1 MTENYV
7 MRLHTLLKGLA
18 PIEGLPDVAV
28 TGVTA
33 DSRQV
38 KPGFL
43 FVATRGQTADGHTF
57 LPEAASR
64 GAAAV
69 AGEAPDP
76 DLGLPY
82 IRVSN
87 GRRFLADASAAWY
100 GHPSRTLIVCGVT
113 GTDGKTTTS
122 TLLHRILLHSGHPTG
137 LITSVSA
144 VVGDTALDT
153 GFHVTTP
160 DSPDVQRYLADMVR
174 AGSTHAVLEVTSHG
188 LAQDRVAA
196 CEFDVGIVTNVTP
209 EHLDYHGSFDA
220 YLEAK
225 ARLFAGLGSG
235 AAKSHPVDP
244 AAILN
249 RDDGSFDRL
258 RAASRVRV
266 VSYGEAAES
275 DIRAVD
281 VALDAD
287 GIRFR
292 AERRDGSTEI
302 RSRLSGRY
310 NVSNCLAAFTAA
322 VEALR
327 VSPQTAAE
335 AISMVGGIPG
345 RMEAVDLGQSFQA
358 IVDFAHTP
366 HALRQALM
374 AARQRTA
381 GRVIVVFGCAGLRD
395 TSKRR
400 SMGRSAVEL
409 ADISLFTAEDP
420 RTESLSAILAEMA
433 SGAQEGGGQEGR
445 NYWLIPDRAEA
456 MRQAVGLAQP
466 GDVVLACGKGHEQSM
481 AFGDV
486 EYPWDDRLALRAALA
501 ELIGVPGPA
510 MPELPTKS

>member
-1 MTENYV
+1 
-7 MRLHTLLKGLA
+7 MRLHELLRGLA
-18 PIEGLPDVAV
+18 SSQGLPDVEV

-33 DSRQV
+33 DSRGV
-38 KPGFL
+38 EPGFL
-43 FVATRGQTADGHTF
+43 FIATRGRTADGHTF

-64 GAAAV
+64 GAAV
-69 AGEAPDP
+69 LAGEAPDLG
-76 DLGLPY
+76 LGLPY

-87 GRRFLADASAAWY
+87 GRRFLADVSAAWY
-100 GHPSRTLIVCGVT
+100 GHPSRALIVCGVT
-113 GTDGKTTTS
+113 GTDGKTTTG
-122 TLLHRILLHSGHPTG
+122 TLLHRILLHSGHPAG

-144 VVGDTALDT
+144 VVGDAALDT

-160 DSPDVQRYLADMVR
+160 DSPDVQRYLRDMVR

-196 CEFDVGIVTNVTP
+196 CEFDVGLVTNVTP
-209 EHLDYHGSFDA
+209 EHLDYHGSFEA
-220 YLEAK
+220 YLDAK

-235 AAKSHPVDP
+235 AAKPYPVDP

-249 RDDGSFDRL
+249 RDDASFDRL
-258 RAASRVRV
+258 RAVSRVRV
-266 VSYGEAAES
+266 VSYGESAES
-275 DIRAVD
+275 DLRAVD
-281 VALDAD
+281 VTLDGE

-292 AERRDGSTEI
+292 AARRGDSTEI

-327 VSPQTAAE
+327 VSPQAAAE
-335 AISMVGGIPG
+335 AIWMVEGIPG
-345 RMEAVDLGQSFQA
+345 RMEAVDLGQPFQA

-366 HALRQALM
+366 HALCQALI

-400 SMGRSAVEL
+400 SMARSAVEL

-420 RTESLSAILAEMA
+420 RTESLPAILAEMA

-445 NYWLIPDRAEA
+445 NYRLIPDRAEA
-456 MRQAVGLAQP
+456 LRQAVRLAQP
-466 GDVVLACGKGHEQSM
+466 GDIVLACGKGHEQSM
-481 AFGDV
+481 AFGEV
-486 EYPWDDRLALRAALA
+486 EYPWDDRIALRAALA
-501 ELIGVPGPA
+501 ELLGVAGPA
-510 MPELPTKS
+510 MPVLPTSS